1 MKSWVFALPTNR
13 EFWAW
18 DATKKDYTPRVV
30 TTEQARQLVAE
41 TLRAL
46 EFWRSIAPAGS
57 TPYTPPVLREH
68 ERAGRRCGSILD
80 CKLSGLLEKR
90 GVWLFVDW
98 LDATAADI
106 EAYNS
111 QYVSIGTVQS
121 YRDGSGQVFGP
132 IVDELSLTEHPR
144 LRGIGT
150 IQDTLT
156 LRLSDAMEVVMTKE
170 EVEAMMAP
178 LMEQLAAQQAVIDE
192 LKQAQAEKGAGEG
205 EPPADLAD
213 EENLDELDAADDE
226 EKKPDEME
234 TRLADRITKQVLEG
248 VTTQLGTMRLG
259 AYPAAPPPA
268 GKTPRTVVEKLAA
281 AKAKGLTGQAAI
293 DEAMK

>member
-46 EFWRSIAPAGS
+46 EFWRSIAPANS

-68 ERAGRRCGSILD
+68 VRAGKRCGSIID
-80 CKLSGLLEKR
+80 IKLSGLLEKR
-90 GVWLFVDW
+90 GVWLLVDW

-106 EAYNS
+106 MAYKS
-111 QYVSIGTVQS
+111 QYVSIGTVQT

-144 LRGIGT
+144 LRGIGA

-156 LRLSDAMEVVMTKE
+156 LRLSDAMEVAMTKE
-170 EVEAMMAP
+170 EIEAMMAP
-178 LMEQLAAQQAVIDE
+178 LQEKINAQQAMIE
-192 LKQAQAEKGAGEG
+192 EMQQKLAEKEVEVEAADEEKTDEEKADEEGAAE
-205 EPPADLAD
+205 LAD
-213 EENLDELDAADDE
+213 EEKVDED
-226 EKKPDEME
+226 ME
-234 TRLADRITKQVLEG
+234 TRLADRITERVSTQV
-248 VTTQLGTMRLG
+248 TQ
-259 AYPAAPPPA
+259 A
-268 GKTPRTVVEKLAA
+268 V
-281 AKAKGLTGQAAI
+281 
-293 DEAMK
+293 